1 MLIYRRT
8 SIFESPAQTL
18 VNTVNCVG
26 VMGKGLAQAFKQREP
41 DMFKAYKRICDQRS
55 LEPGKLWLW
64 RGRGSWVLNFPTKV
78 HWRNPSRI
86 EWIEQGLAK
95 FVSAFADQGI
105 TEISFPQ
112 LGCGNGNLD
121 WADVRPL
128 MEHYLSEL
136 PIPVYIHDYTV
147 DVGLPEHLEPIAHA
161 LKNVG
166 VSSGS
171 FDSFIALIGE
181 ALSVSNGK
189 LTTLDAQSSF
199 RASFRDDNVL
209 AIETETTSCVLEEDD
224 LRGVWFDMRSG
235 LVTRENAGWSI
246 KAGGEPLLSLLS
258 VLPDMRPVQ
267 IQRPGR
273 SDPEFAVEPR
283 PHLRG
288 AVSTGQTRGQQELAW
303 H

>member
-26 VMGKGLAQAFKQREP
+26 IMGKGLAHAFKEREP
-41 DMFKAYKRICDQRS
+41 DMFRAYKRICDQQA

-64 RGRGSWVLNFPTKV
+64 RGKGSWVLNFPTKV

-95 FVSAFADQGI
+95 FVSAYADQGI
-105 TEISFPQ
+105 AEISFPQ
-112 LGCGNGNLD
+112 LGCGNGNLN

-128 MEHYLSEL
+128 MEHYLAKVT
-136 PIPVYIHDYTV
+136 IPVYIHDYTV
-147 DVGLPEHLEPIAHA
+147 DVGLPEHLEPIARA
-161 LKNVG
+161 LKDAR
-166 VSSGS
+166 VSSYS
-171 FDSFIALIGE
+171 FDSFMASIRE
-181 ALSVSNGK
+181 ALTVSNGE
-189 LTTLDAQSSF
+189 LTTLDARSTF
-199 RASFRDDNVL
+199 RARLRDDKGL
-209 AIETETTSCVLEEDD
+209 AIETETSSCMLEEDD

-246 KAGGEPLLSLLS
+246 KTGGEPLLSLLS

-267 IQRPGR
+267 IQRAGR

-283 PHLRG
+283 PNARG
-288 AVSTGQTRGQQELAW
+288 AVSTGQTSGQQELAW

>member
-26 VMGKGLAQAFKQREP
+26 VMGKGLAHAFKEREP
-41 DMFKAYKRICDQRS
+41 DMFKAYKRICAKHA

-64 RGRGSWVLNFPTKV
+64 RGKGSWVLNFPTKI
-78 HWRNPSRI
+78 HWRNPSKI
-86 EWIEQGLAK
+86 DWIEQGLAK
-95 FVSAFADQGI
+95 FVSAYVDQGI

-121 WADVRPL
+121 WSEVRPL
-128 MEHYLSEL
+128 MEHYLANL
-136 PIPVYIHDYTV
+136 PIAIYIHDYTV
-147 DVGLPEHLEPIAHA
+147 DVGLPEHLEPIASA
-161 LKNVG
+161 LKDAG

-171 FDSFIALIGE
+171 FDSFIASIGQ
-181 ALSVSNGK
+181 ALSVSKGE
-189 LTTLDAQSSF
+189 LTTLDARSSF
-199 RASFRDDNVL
+199 KASLRNDNKL
-209 AIETETTSCVLEEDD
+209 AIETETSNCVLEEDD
-224 LRGVWFDMRSG
+224 LRGVWFDMQSG

-246 KAGGEPLLSLLS
+246 KTGGEPLLSLLS

-273 SDPEFAVEPR
+273 AEPEFAVEPR
-283 PHLRG
+283 PNVGG
-288 AVSTGQTRGQQELAW
+288 AVSTGQTLGQQELAW

>member
-26 VMGKGLAQAFKQREP
+26 VMGKGLAHAFKEREP
-41 DMFKAYKRICDQRS
+41 DMFRAYKRICDQHA

-95 FVSAFADQGI
+95 FVAAYADQGI
-105 TEISFPQ
+105 AEISFPQ

-121 WADVRPL
+121 WADVRPV
-128 MEHYLSEL
+128 MEYYLAKVT
-136 PIPVYIHDYTV
+136 IPVYIHDYTV
-147 DVGLPEHLEPIAHA
+147 DVGLPEHLEPVARA
-161 LKNVG
+161 LKDAG

-171 FDSFIALIGE
+171 FDNFMASIRE
-181 ALSVSNGK
+181 ALVVSNGE
-189 LTTLDAQSSF
+189 LMTFNTRSTF
-199 RASFRDDNVL
+199 RAHLRQDNGL
-209 AIETETTSCVLEEDD
+209 MIETVAGDCKLEEDD

-235 LVTRENAGWSI
+235 LVTQQNAGWSS
-246 KAGGEPLLSLLS
+246 KTGGEPLLSLLS
-258 VLPDMRPVQ
+258 VLPDMRPLQ
-267 IQRPGR
+267 IQRAGR
-273 SDPEFAVEPR
+273 SDPEIAVEPR
-283 PHLRG
+283 PDVRG
-288 AVSTGQTRGQQELAW
+288 ATSTSQASGQQELAW

>member
-8 SIFESPAQTL
+8 SILESPAQTL

-26 VMGKGLAQAFKQREP
+26 VMGKGLAHAFKEREP
-41 DMFKAYKRICDQRS
+41 DMFKAYKRICDQQA
-55 LEPGKLWLW
+55 LDPGKLWLW
-64 RGRGSWVLNFPTKV
+64 RGKGSWVLNFPTKL

-95 FVSAFADQGI
+95 FVNAYSDQGI

-128 MEHYLSEL
+128 MEHYLAKV

-147 DVGLPEHLEPIAHA
+147 DVGLPEHLEPIARA
-161 LKNVG
+161 LKHAG

-171 FDSFIALIGE
+171 FDSFIASIGE
-181 ALSVSNGK
+181 ALKVSNGE
-189 LTTLDAQSSF
+189 LTTLDAQSPF
-199 RASFRDDNVL
+199 LASFRDNNVL
-209 AIETETTSCVLEEDD
+209 AIETEASNSILEEDD
-224 LRGVWFDMRSG
+224 LRGVWFDMMSG

-246 KAGGEPLLSLLS
+246 KTGGEPLLSLLS
-258 VLPDMRPVQ
+258 VLPDMRLVE

-283 PHLRG
+283 PNLGG
-288 AVSTGQTRGQQELAW
+288 AVATGQTRGQQELAW